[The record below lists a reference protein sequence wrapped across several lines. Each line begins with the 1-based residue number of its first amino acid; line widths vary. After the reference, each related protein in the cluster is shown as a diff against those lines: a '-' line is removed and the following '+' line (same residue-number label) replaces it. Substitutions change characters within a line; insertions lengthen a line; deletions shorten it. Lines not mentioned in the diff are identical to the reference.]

1 MEKPI
6 ILARNI
12 HKTFRNGKIEV
23 HALRGVDLSIASGE
37 MVAVMGPS
45 GCGKTTLINCLSG
58 LDSFDT
64 GEVEIEGASLR
75 AMSDRA
81 RTSYRARRMGFVFQT
96 FNLLPVITAV
106 ENVELP
112 LLLSGVRPR
121 EARQRALRGLTQV
134 GLADRAEHR
143 PAELSG
149 GERQRVT
156 IARALASRPAI
167 VWADEPTGNLDTMS
181 ATDVLTL
188 MRDLN
193 REQGQTFVIVTH
205 DPKIGDLCDRVIRMQ
220 DGAIVAD
227 VRDEAPPIGRD
238 SRSPHRDVRR
248 RGGRGIG
255 ATMTTQPGFFSAQ
268 TWAIGLLAAV
278 ALVLL
283 TLVVMGLRNRTI
295 AKLGLRNIP
304 RRRSQSALII
314 LGLTLSTIIIVSAL
328 SIGDTLSY
336 SVRRHA
342 INAYGTIDQVISPPL
357 LSALAGLATNA
368 AEGDNPADALAGS
381 ELSGLLEG
389 DLLSILG
396 LLQEGLPGISEERYA
411 QLRDQ
416 AQADP
421 ATAAVV
427 DGLAPSIAFPT
438 IIRDRTSGQ
447 GIPLGFIVAVNNEY
461 DEQFGL
467 TTVDGEPVQMEDL
480 RTGVGNIFAQASNLF
495 RWADSIGI
503 NVDSVAAG
511 IAQAGALITQ
521 GQGLLNEAT
530 GEPTRARD

>member
-1 MEKPI
+1 
-6 ILARNI
+6 
-12 HKTFRNGKIEV
+12 
-23 HALRGVDLSIASGE
+23 
-37 MVAVMGPS
+37 
-45 GCGKTTLINCLSG
+45 
-58 LDSFDT
+58 
-64 GEVEIEGASLR
+64 
-75 AMSDRA
+75 
-81 RTSYRARRMGFVFQT
+81 
-96 FNLLPVITAV
+96 
-106 ENVELP
+106 
-112 LLLSGVRPR
+112 
-121 EARQRALRGLTQV
+121 
-134 GLADRAEHR
+134 
-143 PAELSG
+143 
-149 GERQRVT
+149 
-156 IARALASRPAI
+156 
-167 VWADEPTGNLDTMS
+167 
-181 ATDVLTL
+181 
-188 MRDLN
+188 
-193 REQGQTFVIVTH
+193 
-205 DPKIGDLCDRVIRMQ
+205 
-220 DGAIVAD
+220 
-227 VRDEAPPIGRD
+227 
-238 SRSPHRDVRR
+238 
-248 RGGRGIG
+248 
-255 ATMTTQPGFFSAQ
+255 MTTQPGFFSGQ

-295 AKLGLRNIP
+295 AKLGVRNIP

-328 SIGDTLSY
+328 SIGDTLSF

-368 AEGDNPADALAGS
+368 AEGDNPTDALAGS
-381 ELSGLLEG
+381 ELSGLLKG

-396 LLQEGLPGISEERYA
+396 LLQKGLPGISEERYA

-421 ATAAVV
+421 ATAALV

-495 RWADSIGI
+495 SWADSIGI
-503 NVDSVAAG
+503 NVEQRG
-511 IAQAGALITQ
+511 RRRGP
-521 GQGLLNEAT
+521 GR
-530 GEPTRARD
+530 RADHPRSGTAVNHR

>member
-1 MEKPI
+1 M
-6 ILARNI
+6 
-12 HKTFRNGKIEV
+12 
-23 HALRGVDLSIASGE
+23 
-37 MVAVMGPS
+37 
-45 GCGKTTLINCLSG
+45 
-58 LDSFDT
+58 
-64 GEVEIEGASLR
+64 
-75 AMSDRA
+75 
-81 RTSYRARRMGFVFQT
+81 
-96 FNLLPVITAV
+96 
-106 ENVELP
+106 
-112 LLLSGVRPR
+112 
-121 EARQRALRGLTQV
+121 
-134 GLADRAEHR
+134 
-143 PAELSG
+143 
-149 GERQRVT
+149 
-156 IARALASRPAI
+156 
-167 VWADEPTGNLDTMS
+167 
-181 ATDVLTL
+181 
-188 MRDLN
+188 
-193 REQGQTFVIVTH
+193 
-205 DPKIGDLCDRVIRMQ
+205 
-220 DGAIVAD
+220 
-227 VRDEAPPIGRD
+227 
-238 SRSPHRDVRR
+238 
-248 RGGRGIG
+248 
-255 ATMTTQPGFFSAQ
+255 
-268 TWAIGLLAAV
+268 LLAAV

-283 TLVVMGLRNRTI
+283 SLIVLGLRNRTI

-357 LSALAGLATNA
+357 LSALAGFVTSA
-368 AEGDNPADALAGS
+368 ADGDNPTDRALAGS

-411 QLRDQ
+411 QLRDR

-495 RWADSIGI
+495 SWADSVGI

-511 IAQAGALITQ
+511 LAQAGALITQ
-521 GQGLLNEAT
+521 GQGRLRRTHSAL
-530 GEPTRARD
+530 D

>member
-1 MEKPI
+1 M
-6 ILARNI
+6 A
-12 HKTFRNGKIEV
+12 
-23 HALRGVDLSIASGE
+23 
-37 MVAVMGPS
+37 
-45 GCGKTTLINCLSG
+45 
-58 LDSFDT
+58 
-64 GEVEIEGASLR
+64 
-75 AMSDRA
+75 
-81 RTSYRARRMGFVFQT
+81 
-96 FNLLPVITAV
+96 
-106 ENVELP
+106 
-112 LLLSGVRPR
+112 
-121 EARQRALRGLTQV
+121 
-134 GLADRAEHR
+134 
-143 PAELSG
+143 
-149 GERQRVT
+149 
-156 IARALASRPAI
+156 
-167 VWADEPTGNLDTMS
+167 
-181 ATDVLTL
+181 
-188 MRDLN
+188 
-193 REQGQTFVIVTH
+193 
-205 DPKIGDLCDRVIRMQ
+205 
-220 DGAIVAD
+220 
-227 VRDEAPPIGRD
+227 
-238 SRSPHRDVRR
+238 
-248 RGGRGIG
+248 
-255 ATMTTQPGFFSAQ
+255 TQPGFGSAQ

-283 TLVVMGLRNRTI
+283 CLVVMGLRNRTI

-357 LSALAGLATNA
+357 LSALAGLATSA
-368 AEGDNPADALAGS
+368 ADGDNPADALAGS
-381 ELSGLLEG
+381 ELSGVLKG

-396 LLQEGLPGISEERYA
+396 LLQKGLPGISEERYA

-467 TTVDGEPVQMEDL
+467 TTVDGKPVQMEDL

-503 NVDSVAAG
+503 NVNSVAAG
-511 IAQAGALITQ
+511 VAQAGALITQ
-521 GQGLLNEAT
+521 GQGLLNEARPALDPTLDLPASGSGPGSRGAGQCVVGGQPRPGRGGSGVGHRRERDPQRRQPEHPGHGDRPRAGAGGAGTAPGGCLPQPT
-530 GEPTRARD
+530 GRGAAQRQAGRCAGRLHRPHPRALPGARHRGAGRPLGCAQAGGHAAAG